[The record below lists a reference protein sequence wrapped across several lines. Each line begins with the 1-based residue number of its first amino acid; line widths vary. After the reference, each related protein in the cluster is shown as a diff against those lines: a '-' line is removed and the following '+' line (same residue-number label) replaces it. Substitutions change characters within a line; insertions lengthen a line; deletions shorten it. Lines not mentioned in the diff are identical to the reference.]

1 MTLPLWAVIG
11 LTFLATL
18 GIYKTVQVWR
28 RDMELLGRKAHIQE
42 LIDEVCALEGELDE
56 WEREYKDV
64 ARMKRMEGN
73 DEAIR

>member
-28 RDMELLGRKAHIQE
+28 RDMELLGRMAEMGRIADERDALLIENVE
-42 LIDEVCALEGELDE
+42 LEFKLMEKEGEGE
-56 WEREYKDV
+56 
-64 ARMKRMEGN
+64 
-73 DEAIR
+73 

>member
-28 RDMELLGRKAHIQE
+28 RDMELLGRMAEMGRIADERDALLIENVE
-42 LIDEVCALEGELDE
+42 LEFKLMELEGEGE
-56 WEREYKDV
+56 
-64 ARMKRMEGN
+64 
-73 DEAIR
+73 